1 MSDYWLDLDSLRL
14 ELPLFRAAVATK
26 QARVFHERDEAQAA
40 VLFRLRDQT
49 NLTKM
54 QYERKAKNGS
64 RLAPIVE
71 QLRNA
76 HGFHIEGDGSVK
88 SPYRMGD
95 VRQRPTLAR
104 VTPEMKA
111 AYYGLP
117 HWINVRESRLER
129 DGRMCVLC
137 DWASELRCHHVTYE
151 NLFAEPIS
159 DLMTV
164 CETCHDRLHAHCR
177 LKFPSGVSVQ
187 YASWIGWKGF
197 EPWLMP

>member
-1 MSDYWLDLDSLRL
+1 MDGLTHEID
-14 ELPLFRAAVATK
+14 LPLFSAATL
-26 QARVFHERDEAQAA
+26 QSARTFHERDEAQAA
-40 VLFRLRDQT
+40 VLLMLRDRT
-49 NLTKM
+49 HLTKM
-54 QYERKAKNGS
+54 QYEREAKNGS
-64 RLAPIVE
+64 RLAPIIE

-76 HGFHIEGDGSVK
+76 HGLAIAGNGSVK
-88 SPYRMGD
+88 SPYRMEH
-95 VRQRPTLAR
+95 VRQCPTLAR

-117 HWINVRESRLER
+117 HWLNARRLRLER

-137 DWASELRCHHVTYE
+137 DSVSDLRCHHVTYE
-151 NLFAEPIS
+151 HLFAEPLR

-164 CETCHDRLHAHCR
+164 CDPCHSSLHAHCR

-197 EPWLMP
+197 EQWLMP

>member
-1 MSDYWLDLDSLRL
+1 MSDYFPDLDALRL
-14 ELPLFRAAVATK
+14 ELPLFCAAAVTK
-26 QARVFHERDEAQAA
+26 QARTFHERDEAQAS
-40 VLFRLRDQT
+40 VLFMLRDRT
-49 NLTKM
+49 SLTKL
-54 QYERKAKNGS
+54 QYERDAANGS
-64 RLAPIVE
+64 RLAPIIE

-76 HGFHIEGDGSVK
+76 HGFAIEGDGSVK
-88 SPYRMGD
+88 SPYRLDD

-117 HWINVRESRLER
+117 HWLTVRRSRLDR
-129 DGRMCVLC
+129 DRGMCVLC
-137 DWASELRCHHVTYE
+137 DSASDLRCHHVTYE
-151 NLFAEPIS
+151 NLFSEPLR

-164 CETCHDRLHAHCR
+164 CDPCHSRLHAHCR